1 LIILD
6 IMIRTKTI
14 KPNIE
19 KYIFLHSDHARKTNY
34 TDTNNVEKT
43 LNYDWRL
50 LQPLEI
56 NEQATLELFQK
67 NYSGY
72 SEEVATGVITVTS
85 ATTANVT
92 ILNPRTNG
100 LYLTSPTATL
110 QNVTGVATIS
120 APIVKGRVTDFA
132 ISGASGLQLFRSITA
147 YTITAGGAGYFTAPT
162 ITLSGGGGTG
172 AVAPTATVAG
182 GVITVLTQPTAI
194 GTGTGYTT
202 TPTVVIPP
210 PPAAVTATATIVV
223 ASATSISVSVTNAST
238 NGYYATVPS
247 VSASGGVGS
256 GAVYTAVLTNN
267 RVTAINVTGT
277 LINYSAG
284 NVPTLSVAVPTTAVS
299 ATASATVSSVSAST
313 ISFPFPTTLGVTPY
327 MVRCNNLSS
336 PSIVH
341 TDDGGSG
348 ISIQKGLILDSSYPF
363 VERTENIKITLE
375 QQTIN
380 NISLSVNN
388 NTTTEKGIPTTTDF
402 LYVFKLT
409 ERDPRF
415 ISFGALENNTNQQI
429 G

>member
-1 LIILD
+1 
-6 IMIRTKTI
+6 MIRTKTI

-19 KYIFLHSDHARKTNY
+19 KYIFLYSDHARKTNY
-34 TDTNNVEKT
+34 TDTNGVEKT

-100 LYLTSPTATL
+100 IYLTSPTATL
-110 QNVTGVATIS
+110 QNVTGVPTIS
-120 APIVKGRVTDFA
+120 APLVKGRVTNFS
-132 ISGASGLQLFRSITA
+132 ITGASGLKLFRSITA
-147 YTITAGGAGYFTAPT
+147 YTLTAGGTGYFTGIT
-162 ITLSGGGGTG
+162 ITLSGGDGTD
-172 AVAPTATVAG
+172 AVAPTATVVG
-182 GVITVLTQPTAI
+182 GVITVLTQPTGI

-202 TPTVVIPP
+202 APTVVIPP
-210 PPAAVTATATIVV
+210 PPAVRATASITVT
-223 ASATSISVSVTNAST
+223 SATAISVTVTNAST
-238 NGYYATVPS
+238 NGYYATAPTVT
-247 VSASGGVGS
+247 ASGGVGS

-348 ISIQKGLILDSSYPF
+348 ISIQKGLILDNSYPF

-402 LYVFKLT
+402 TYVFKLS

>member
-1 LIILD
+1 
-6 IMIRTKTI
+6 MIRTKTI

-110 QNVTGVATIS
+110 QNVTGVPSIS
-120 APIVKGRVTDFA
+120 APLVKGRVTNFT
-132 ISGASGLQLFRSITA
+132 ITGASGLKLFRSITA
-147 YTITAGGAGYFTAPT
+147 YTLTAGGTGYFTGIT
-162 ITLSGGGGTG
+162 ITLSGGDGTD
-172 AVAPTATVAG
+172 AVAPTATVVG
-182 GVITVLTQPTAI
+182 GVITILTQPTGI

-202 TPTVVIPP
+202 APTVVIPP
-210 PPAAVTATATIVV
+210 PPTAVTATATIVV

-409 ERDPRF
+409 EKGPKF

>member
-1 LIILD
+1 
-6 IMIRTKTI
+6 MIRTKTI

-67 NYSGY
+67 KNSGY
-72 SEEVATGVITVTS
+72 SEEVATGVIIVTS

-100 LYLTSPTATL
+100 LYLTSPTATV
-110 QNVTGVATIS
+110 QNVTGVSTIS
-120 APIVKGRVTDFA
+120 ASIVKGRVTDFA
-132 ISGASGLQLFRSITA
+132 ISGASGLQFVKGITA
-147 YTITAGGAGYFTAPT
+147 YTLTAGGAGYFTAPT

-182 GVITVLTQPTAI
+182 GVITVLTQPAAV
-194 GTGTGYTT
+194 GTGTGYTSA
-202 TPTVVIPP
+202 PTVVIPP

-238 NGYYATVPS
+238 NGYYATVPA
-247 VSASGGVGS
+247 VTPSGGVGS

-277 LINYSAG
+277 LINYSTG

-299 ATASATVSSVSAST
+299 ETATATVSSTAPT

-409 ERDPRF
+409 EKDPKF

>member
-202 TPTVVIPP
+202 APTVVIPP
-210 PPAAVTATATIVV
+210 PPVVRTTASITVN
-223 ASATSISVSVTNAST
+223 SATSISVTVTNAAT
-238 NGYYATVPS
+238 NGYYAAVPTVTP
-247 VSASGGVGS
+247 SGGVGS

-313 ISFPFPTTLGVTPY
+313 ISFPFPTTLGLTPY
-327 MVRCNNLSS
+327 MIRCNNLSS

-348 ISIQKGLILDSSYPF
+348 ISIQKGLILDNSYPF

-402 LYVFKLT
+402 TYVFKLS

-415 ISFGALENNTNQQI
+415 ISFGALENNTNQQM

>member
-1 LIILD
+1 
-6 IMIRTKTI
+6 MIRTKTI

-72 SEEVATGVITVTS
+72 SEEVATGVIIVTS

-100 LYLTSPTATL
+100 LYLTSPTATV
-110 QNVTGVATIS
+110 QNVTGVSTIS

-132 ISGASGLQLFRSITA
+132 ISGSSGLQFVKGITA
-147 YTITAGGAGYFTAPT
+147 YTLTAGGAGYFTAPT

-182 GVITVLTQPTAI
+182 GVITVLTQPAAV
-194 GTGTGYTT
+194 GTGTGYTSA
-202 TPTVVIPP
+202 PTVVIPP
-210 PPAAVTATATIVV
+210 PPAAVTATATVVV

-238 NGYYATVPS
+238 NGYYATVPA
-247 VSASGGVGS
+247 VTPSGGVGS

-277 LINYSAG
+277 LIGYSAG

-299 ATASATVSSVSAST
+299 ATATATVSSTAPT

-409 ERDPRF
+409 EKDPKF